1 MTNAPFK
8 RQPFNGKLCL
18 LLTMQIERE
27 IRAHIVEIG
36 RRVYEDGYVAA
47 SDGNIS
53 ARLHDGTIVTTPTM
67 ICKGRM
73 KESDL
78 VLVDI
83 DGTKLRKEERNPSS
97 EFSMHREIYRLRPD
111 IHAIVHAHP
120 PFGTGFAVAN
130 VPLDKPL
137 LSEVILT
144 LGCVP
149 LTAYGTPST
158 RELVDSLTPF
168 IPHHDALLL
177 ANHGAVAYGTDLEA
191 AFARMETLEH
201 FAKIALIAKIVGQP
215 KELPPEAIS
224 KLLDVREKSGYMSP
238 DARGGQ
244 VCGYLQQ
251 NGTTSQANGQTAPC
265 ATPPAPVYAGN
276 EETVTLTRGEL
287 NTLITEAAR
296 LIAREIG

>member
-1 MTNAPFK
+1 
-8 RQPFNGKLCL
+8 
-18 LLTMQIERE
+18 MQTERE
-27 IRAHIVEIG
+27 IRSQIVEIG
-36 RRVYEDGYVAA
+36 RRVYENGYVAA

-53 ARLHDGTIVTTPTM
+53 ARLDDGTIVTTPTM

-78 VLVDI
+78 ALVDI
-83 DGTKLRKEERNPSS
+83 NGTKLRKEERNPSS
-97 EFSMHREIYRLRPD
+97 EFSMHREIYRLRPE

-158 RELVDSLTPF
+158 SELVDSLTAF
-168 IPHHDALLL
+168 IPYHDALLL

-191 AFARMETLEH
+191 AYARMETLEH
-201 FAKIALIAKIVGQP
+201 FAKIALIARLVGQP
-215 KELPPEAIS
+215 KELPPEAIA
-224 KLLDVREKSGYMSP
+224 KLLDVREKAGYMSP

-244 VCGYLQQ
+244 VCGYLQ
-251 NGTTSQANGQTAPC
+251 NDETNSQASADVNMTASPCSCGASSVNANG
-265 ATPPAPVYAGN
+265 
-276 EETVTLTRGEL
+276 EETVTLTKKEL
-287 NTLITEAAR
+287 NTLITEATR

>member
-1 MTNAPFK
+1 
-8 RQPFNGKLCL
+8 
-18 LLTMQIERE
+18 MQTERE
-27 IRAHIVEIG
+27 IRSQIVEIG
-36 RRVYEDGYVAA
+36 RRVYENGYVAA

-53 ARLHDGTIVTTPTM
+53 ARLDDGTIVTTPTM

-73 KESDL
+73 RESDL
-78 VLVDI
+78 ALVDI

-97 EFSMHREIYRLRPD
+97 EFSMHREIYRLRPE

-158 RELVDSLTPF
+158 SELVDSLTDF
-168 IPHHDALLL
+168 IPYHDALLL

-191 AFARMETLEH
+191 AYARMETLEH
-201 FAKIALIAKIVGQP
+201 FAKIALIARLVGQP
-215 KELPPEAIS
+215 KELPPEAIA
-224 KLLDVREKSGYMSP
+224 KLLDVREKAGYMSP

-244 VCGYLQQ
+244 LCGYLQ
-251 NGTTSQANGQTAPC
+251 NDGASPQASVSAQVKASPC
-265 ATPPAPVYAGN
+265 SCGASSVNASG
-276 EETVTLTRGEL
+276 EETVTLTKKEL
-287 NTLITEAAR
+287 NTLISEAAR
-296 LIAREIG
+296 LIARQIG